1 MVLGTIVNA
10 LAIVGGSIIGLI
22 FGGRIPEKYN
32 DTVMKSMGLAII
44 LLGLLGG
51 LKIQDQD
58 VLLVLFSLAIG
69 SLVGEYLCIE
79 DHLESLGKWIERK
92 MGKAEGGIAK
102 GFVTASLL
110 YCVGSMA
117 IVGSLESGL
126 VGNHQTLYTK
136 AVLDGITSIAFT
148 STMGIGV
155 MLSAVA
161 VFVYQGLITMTASV
175 MKVFLIDEVIRQMSV
190 VGGLLIL
197 AIGLNMIEVKRLK
210 VGNMLPGI
218 FIPCVYYIGKL
229 LYFKIF

>member
-10 LAIVGGSIIGLI
+10 LAIVGGSIIGLF

-51 LKIQDQD
+51 FKVQDQD
-58 VLLVLFSLAIG
+58 VLLVIFSLAIG
-69 SLVGEYLCIE
+69 SLIGEYLGIE
-79 DHLESLGKWIERK
+79 DKLEDLGKWVEK
-92 MGKAEGGIAK
+92 KAGKSEGGIAK
-102 GFVTASLL
+102 GFVAASLL

-161 VFVYQGLITMTASV
+161 VFVYQGLITLTASF

-218 FIPCVYYIGKL
+218 FIPCVYYMGKL
-229 LYFKIF
+229 LYLKVF